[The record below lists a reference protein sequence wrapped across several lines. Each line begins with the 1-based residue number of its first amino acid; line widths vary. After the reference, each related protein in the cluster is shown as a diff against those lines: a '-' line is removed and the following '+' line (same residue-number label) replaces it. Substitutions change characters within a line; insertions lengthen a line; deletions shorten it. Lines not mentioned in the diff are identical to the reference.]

1 MDDGEA
7 LFQAAVAA
15 PDDVA
20 LRLVYADW
28 LEERGDARA
37 EFIRLQAEMDRLA
50 PYTDAYVELKR
61 RREEIRPRIDAA
73 WITAMGY
80 ERRHRPLFTSLP
92 PTRQERWRLAEEFI
106 DVWHGGLRPKDGCT
120 EQEIARAERRLGCRL
135 PAALREWYALAGKRG
150 GIWSH
155 QDHFETLSR
164 LRRDAS
170 SDLVIRH
177 ENQGCERW
185 RIRAAD
191 MDCDDPPVWE
201 VYSGNRV
208 SPTTTAFA
216 LLVLVYEAQVSAGVA
231 WLGGSFRPRM
241 SGQRLSRCDLPDHY
255 WVTTPLR
262 IYEGTD
268 LIVQTHGEGWVYVTP
283 RTEEA
288 LAQLTPGFRKQLER
302 YR

>member
-1 MDDGEA
+1 MEDGEA

-28 LEERGDARA
+28 LEERGDVRA
-37 EFIRLQAEMDRLA
+37 EFIRLQAEMDLL
-50 PYTDAYVELKR
+50 PPFTDAYVSRKQRREALR
-61 RREEIRPRIDAA
+61 RRIKSA
-73 WITAMGY
+73 WLEAMGY
-80 ERRHRPLFTSLP
+80 RPRHRPLFTSLP
-92 PTRQERWRLAEEFI
+92 PTRKERWRLAEEFI
-106 DVWHGGLRPKDGCT
+106 DVWHGGLRPKDCCM
-120 EQEIARAERRLGCRL
+120 EQEITRAERRLGCRL
-135 PAALREWYALAGKRG
+135 PAALREWYALAGKRQD
-150 GIWSH
+150 IWSH

-170 SDLVIRH
+170 GDLVIRH

-191 MDCDDPPVWE
+191 LACDDPPVWA
-201 VYSGNRV
+201 VYSGNEV

-216 LLVLVYEAQVSAGVA
+216 LLVLVYEAQFSAGVA

-241 SGQRLSRCDLPDHY
+241 SGQRLSRSDLPEQY

-268 LIVQTHGEGWVYVTP
+268 LIVQTHSSEWVYVTP

-288 LAQLTPGFRKQLER
+288 LGQLTAGFRKQLER